1 MKLFDVIL
9 FICLIFLTTLYWSEW
24 IIYPL
29 ILTLFVVSL
38 IAYSRRM
45 KGNAFHP
52 LAYVIYIFFTLLVIP
67 LFIVPLTVY
76 DQSLLQ
82 EIPKVSML
90 IGLAT
95 ISVYIG
101 YYMRAGRNIATFIPL
116 VGFPHVRLQRAI
128 IQRIV
133 ILYLIGWI
141 GRAALMVVGYSH
153 ISSQITKLLS
163 YLSLLK
169 DLSNFSIL
177 CFTMLIYYIFTSI
190 SKRQMSRS
198 VGYTYIVGLSILEIT
213 YGVMYGGRS
222 AIIMP
227 FLMILFSYSFSV
239 KRIRWSVI
247 VTLFLSAMLIA
258 GPIITAYRVSFFDA
272 LLDTSNVSRSA
283 VVMAALDK
291 TKIQNINWVEASME
305 VFQHRTGTVETTMR
319 MMNRVPSKH
328 DYEMGNTF
336 IPELS
341 TAFIPRIFWPETPI
355 YNNGRYYSYLFWDD
369 SVHYSETGSSTG
381 IGIFGELYFNFGWLG
396 LIFMPFFGLV
406 IRIIMERIKLYSSTE
421 IVYGNIARY
430 YYLIFVVSSGLTA
443 TIAGFIV
450 TGIRA
455 WIIYLIFLT
464 LLHMK
469 LPKIFQFRATRTEK

>member
-291 TKIQNINWVEASME
+291 TKMQKINWVEASME

-328 DYEMGNTF
+328 DYEMGNEAIVDLERESKFLDVIETTTRLSLHMCESLYEKTERLSRHVKHTKRIYEQLNRQQSTAASLF
-336 IPELS
+336 EALDTLGRYTVQIHTILGEGVERLS
-341 TAFIPRIFWPETPI
+341 TTTQNFNLGDF
-355 YNNGRYYSYLFWDD
+355 YSGRAEQFSDVNADVF
-369 SVHYSETGSSTG
+369 SNESEVNHRLDEEVEC
-381 IGIFGELYFNFGWLG
+381 ILAGEQN
-396 LIFMPFFGLV
+396 
-406 IRIIMERIKLYSSTE
+406 
-421 IVYGNIARY
+421 
-430 YYLIFVVSSGLTA
+430 
-443 TIAGFIV
+443 
-450 TGIRA
+450 
-455 WIIYLIFLT
+455 
-464 LLHMK
+464 
-469 LPKIFQFRATRTEK
+469 